1 VKAELGVL
9 ESDSRDDAAGKL
21 ERSVADLVDDDDG
34 ERRWLEC
41 ELAPLVGL
49 LAESVDRQQR
59 FGGWRRSAEAL
70 AERRPLVLV
79 SKICSGRTT
88 SCMISSTSSRS
99 GRRAC
104 RC

>member
-9 ESDSRDDAAGKL
+9 ESDSHDDAAGKL
-21 ERSVADLVDDDDG
+21 ERSVADLVDDDG

-59 FGGWRRSAEAL
+59 FGGWRRWAEAL

-88 SCMISSTSSRS
+88 SCMISLTSSRS
-99 GRRAC
+99 GRWAC